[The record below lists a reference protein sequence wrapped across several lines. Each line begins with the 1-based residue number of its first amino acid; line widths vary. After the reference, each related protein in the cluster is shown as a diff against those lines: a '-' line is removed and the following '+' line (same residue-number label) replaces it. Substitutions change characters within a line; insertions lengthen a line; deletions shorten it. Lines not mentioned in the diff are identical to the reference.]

1 MVCRKCGTE
10 IADRALICFKCG
22 TATEEPKF
30 KPADLPEQGS
40 GPWRIASMVAFVVL
54 VLLAL
59 FLGRLTASP
68 VSSSVGG
75 AVAAAVLVLVAV
87 RLVKRRSGGR

>member
-1 MVCRKCGTE
+1 MKACRKCGTE

-30 KPADLPEQGS
+30 KPAELPATGG
-40 GPWRIASMVAFVVL
+40 GPKRIASLVAFVVL

-59 FLGRLTASP
+59 FLGRLTATP
-68 VSSSVGG
+68 VTGSVGG
-75 AVAAAVLVLVAV
+75 AVAALVVVLVAI
-87 RLVKRRSGGR
+87 RLAKRR